1 MSSEQRTARETL
13 IEWGDAVAAIHG
25 WPGAPS
31 AFAVERL
38 ISAGD
43 CLAAALRAA
52 PAPTDVAATLIRYLD
67 EQFGLALRPE
77 HAREIRRIL
86 AADRTQPIE
95 TPPENRPQPMA
106 APAPVDV
113 QAIAE
118 IAWTCIKECKGY
130 MPPPVMCPGHQQ
142 EAQALVGAVA
152 EPIDPHVTG
161 RAKCRVC
168 SHVCQSV
175 APLGADLDNLECPN
189 CHRMTLEVAP

>member
-13 IEWGDAVAAIHG
+13 TTAELIKLAPEHLGHAEMNGWCLGYRAAL
-25 WPGAPS
+25 
-31 AFAVERL
+31 AF
-38 ISAGD
+38 
-43 CLAAALRAA
+43 LRAA

-118 IAWTCIKECKGY
+118 IAWRCIRECKGY
-130 MPPPVMCPGHQQ
+130 YGPPVMCPGHQQ

-161 RAKCRVC
+161 RAKCRMC
-168 SHVCQSV
+168 NHVCQSV
-175 APLGADLDNLECPN
+175 APVGTDLDNLECPN